1 MTRSEVVRHRSRLLE
16 EAEHRKLLE
25 KWIFEGLSDEE
36 RDGSPPALL
45 DRARTHF
52 RKLADAALREAR
64 RRCPPGQDA
73 PFPAAGASRGRRGS
87 RGRPLRGKPVARLVA
102 FESRGERR
110 PDVFKGRVVIPD
122 SFLDPLPEEEL
133 SIMAK
138 ETFSVPHVGSAQVV
152 WASNL
157 LPPAGGRPGPDSKE
171 GILAR
176 ARAFAQ
182 RVCAILHWRVDD
194 HTGFG

>member
-1 MTRSEVVRHRSRLLE
+1 MVSNRELASIEAMTRSEVVRHRSRLLE

-73 PFPAAGASRGRRGS
+73 PFPA
-87 RGRPLRGKPVARLVA
+87 
-102 FESRGERR
+102 
-110 PDVFKGRVVIPD
+110 
-122 SFLDPLPEEEL
+122 
-133 SIMAK
+133 
-138 ETFSVPHVGSAQVV
+138 VPHVGSAQVV

>member
-1 MTRSEVVRHRSRLLE
+1 MVSNRELASIEAMTRSEVVRHRSRLLE

-64 RRCPPGQDA
+64 RRPGQDA
-73 PFPAAGASRGRRGS
+73 PFPAVA
-87 RGRPLRGKPVARLVA
+87 RGRPRTH
-102 FESRGERR
+102 
-110 PDVFKGRVVIPD
+110 
-122 SFLDPLPEEEL
+122 LDPLPEL
-133 SIMAK
+133 HGK
-138 ETFSVPHVGSAQVV
+138 ESSVPHVGSAQVV

-157 LPPAGGRPGPDSKE
+157 LPPAEGRLRPDSKE
-171 GILAR
+171 GESLPGR
-176 ARAFAQ
+176 GRLPNLYVQ
-182 RVCAILHWRVDD
+182 YC
-194 HTGFG
+194 TGG